1 MISYCLKCRR
11 KQKLKTR
18 GLQKQNKGILMLLSK
33 CAVCGSKKS
42 IFIKEQKAG
51 RIIGS
56 LLKSLN

>member
-56 LLKSLN
+56 L